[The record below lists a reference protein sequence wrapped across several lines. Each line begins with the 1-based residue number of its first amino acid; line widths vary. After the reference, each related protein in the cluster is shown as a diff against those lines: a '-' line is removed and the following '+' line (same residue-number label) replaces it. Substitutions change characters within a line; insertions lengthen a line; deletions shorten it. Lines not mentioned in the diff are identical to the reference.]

1 MGDRKGD
8 TMVRY
13 LLSISELAK
22 LKNITSETLRHYDR
36 IDLLKP
42 DYVTKSGRRMYSI
55 RQYEKLGTILELRAI
70 GMSLHEIQEYFN
82 NRNLKKSISMLRRYQ
97 QEFEKKLQEQIQL
110 NEILIEKMKFLES
123 LSELPEM
130 ETVFETYFPERYMV
144 TLGEESGDREKH
156 AMGGDESNIQPGLDF
171 FRQLAEQG
179 RLDKG
184 EFTLSRIEKGEIG
197 VAIIWDFVG
206 IGYREQ
212 IKENNPDADFE
223 ICIPEEGSVQSG
235 YTTIINAYTQRPH
248 AAALTREYILSDEG
262 QLNLAKG
269 YAKTVRDIELPADL
283 QAKMIPDE
291 QYQNIR
297 MVEDADAWEQTV
309 AELPT
314 LWNEQVMAYAK

>member
-1 MGDRKGD
+1 MKDRKSMWDRKGD
-8 TMVRY
+8 TIVRY

-156 AMGGDESNIQPGLDF
+156 AMAFTMLENYVREKIPILASDRVGVFSDERLLEPNDQLISAVPMLLVSPKNADEAYLKKITERNYVCMLYKNGTLEKYDSSFEKVKDYIREKGYRICGNILQIYKIDV
-171 FRQLAEQG
+171 
-179 RLDKG
+179 
-184 EFTLSRIEKGEIG
+184 TLSSDREETVLEI
-197 VAIIWDFVG
+197 
-206 IGYREQ
+206 
-212 IKENNPDADFE
+212 
-223 ICIPEEGSVQSG
+223 
-235 YTTIINAYTQRPH
+235 
-248 AAALTREYILSDEG
+248 
-262 QLNLAKG
+262 
-269 YAKTVRDIELPADL
+269 
-283 QAKMIPDE
+283 
-291 QYQNIR
+291 
-297 MVEDADAWEQTV
+297 
-309 AELPT
+309 
-314 LWNEQVMAYAK
+314 QVPVKK

>member
-1 MGDRKGD
+1 MWDRKGD
-8 TMVRY
+8 TIVRY

-36 IDLLKP
+36 IALLKP

-156 AMGGDESNIQPGLDF
+156 AMAFTMLENYVREKIPILASDRVGVFSDERLLEPNDQLISAVPMLLVSPKNADEAYLKKITEGNYVCMLYKKGTLEKYGSSFEKVKDYIREKGYRICGNILQIYKIDV
-171 FRQLAEQG
+171 
-179 RLDKG
+179 
-184 EFTLSRIEKGEIG
+184 TLSSDREETVLEI
-197 VAIIWDFVG
+197 
-206 IGYREQ
+206 
-212 IKENNPDADFE
+212 
-223 ICIPEEGSVQSG
+223 
-235 YTTIINAYTQRPH
+235 
-248 AAALTREYILSDEG
+248 
-262 QLNLAKG
+262 
-269 YAKTVRDIELPADL
+269 
-283 QAKMIPDE
+283 
-291 QYQNIR
+291 
-297 MVEDADAWEQTV
+297 
-309 AELPT
+309 
-314 LWNEQVMAYAK
+314 QVPVKK